1 MTSALRAYARTA
13 VIPDHTVWGAA
24 AGLVGGV
31 GMGIWMSVSRPVMD
45 TAMITMVA
53 GLLGTTNAF
62 AGWLIHLSI
71 ALFAGVRFGALL
83 GPFAR
88 SPLPAA
94 VLGLVYGAAW
104 WTFGALWI
112 MSANMG
118 MPVFD
123 WNEFSASSLGAHL
136 VFGLLA
142 GLTFATIARATAG
155 RAVVRPENETRTAR
169 YASHPGR
176 R

>member
-1 MTSALRAYARTA
+1 MTTA
-13 VIPDHTVWGAA
+13 THVSPKTAAIPVHAVWGAA

-53 GLLGTTNAF
+53 GLLGSTNAF

-71 ALFAGVRFGALL
+71 ALFAGTTFGIVFGHLAQRL
-83 GPFAR
+83 A
-88 SPLPAA
+88 PAV
-94 VLGLVYGAAW
+94 VLGLVYGAVW
-104 WTFGALWI
+104 WTLGSLWI
-112 MSANMG
+112 MPANMS

-123 WNEFSASSLGAHL
+123 WNDVTASSLGAHL

-142 GLTFATIARATAG
+142 GLTFATIARSAG
-155 RAVVRPENETRTAR
+155 EPTGQT
-169 YASHPGR
+169 SG
-176 R
+176 